1 MSSNQIIKLRGVY
14 LHYIPI
20 MDQLQNIKIENLLT
34 RILSTCKWSSYH
46 HGTFGVYLLTN
57 DKEMRDFNISTGPQT
72 IATLVSWGMALRN
85 TVFWMLS
92 LRMSLKTSSC
102 GHRDSKLVYRNS
114 GENWLRHKL
123 GYQNALL
130 ILRKVSFAFST
141 SWWFCKRDASN
152 FEQESS
158 LGT

>member
-34 RILSTCKWSSYH
+34 RILSTYKWSSYH

-72 IATLVSWGMALRN
+72 IATLVS
-85 TVFWMLS
+85 
-92 LRMSLKTSSC
+92 
-102 GHRDSKLVYRNS
+102 
-114 GENWLRHKL
+114 
-123 GYQNALL
+123 
-130 ILRKVSFAFST
+130 
-141 SWWFCKRDASN
+141 
-152 FEQESS
+152 
-158 LGT
+158 

>member
-20 MDQLQNIKIENLLT
+20 KDQLQNIIIENLLT

-72 IATLVSWGMALRN
+72 IATLVS
-85 TVFWMLS
+85 
-92 LRMSLKTSSC
+92 
-102 GHRDSKLVYRNS
+102 
-114 GENWLRHKL
+114 
-123 GYQNALL
+123 
-130 ILRKVSFAFST
+130 
-141 SWWFCKRDASN
+141 
-152 FEQESS
+152 
-158 LGT
+158 